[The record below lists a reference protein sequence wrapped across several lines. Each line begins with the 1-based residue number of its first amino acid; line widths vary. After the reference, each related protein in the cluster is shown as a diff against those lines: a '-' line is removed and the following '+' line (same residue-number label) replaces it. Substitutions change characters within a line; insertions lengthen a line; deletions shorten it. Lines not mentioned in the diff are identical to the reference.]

1 MKKNL
6 FLYLLLLSCFFKAT
20 AQNVTVYPT
29 NWWVGMKNNSVQLL
43 IRSSGEPFSSDKVT
57 IQHPGITIVKTHH
70 FSNKKYLA
78 VDITIAPETQAGEV
92 SIELHQKQKS
102 KKIKWSLAQR
112 KPGKGSTFAQG
123 VTSSDVINLI
133 MPDRYSNGDASNDKI
148 VGMRD
153 QSLNR
158 NEMYDRHGGDLQGI
172 INHLDY
178 IQDMGITAV
187 WLTPV
192 MENDMVY
199 RTEHGYAITDHYKVD
214 ARYGGNDKYKDFSNQ
229 LHSRGMKLIFD
240 AVYNHI
246 GLYHFLEQD
255 PPENDWMHRWPEYTQ
270 TNYREQTLFDPY
282 AAASDRKRMSD
293 GWFDDIMPDINHDNE
308 YMANYIIQN
317 CIWHIEEFEIDGIRL
332 DTYTYNDLEFA
343 NRCNQAILDEYPNLT
358 IFGEVMVHGVANQ
371 TYFEQNNMEVSFK
384 SNLPSI
390 VDFQSLYY
398 GIIPALTQ
406 PFGWT
411 DGVNKLYYT
420 LSSDFLSKNPMQKV
434 LLLNN
439 HDEPRFFSIVG
450 ENVEKQKIGLQW
462 LLTCRGIPQLYYGDE
477 VLMKGFKAP
486 DGLLRSDFPGG
497 FKNDTKNAF
506 TGKGLTED
514 EKSTQA
520 LVKKLAN
527 FRKTSSAIKT
537 GKLMH
542 YIPVDGL
549 YVYFRYDENQTIMCI
564 MNTSETEKEIDFS
577 KYIERTAG
585 FKNARNVITEDT
597 KELSKKTTIS
607 GIQMW
612 VLELTK

>member
-317 CIWHIEEFEIDGIRL
+317 CIWHIEEFQIDGIRL
-332 DTYTYNDLEFA
+332 DTYTYNDLKFA

-585 FKNARNVITEDT
+585 FKNARNVITEDN

>member
-6 FLYLLLLSCFFKAT
+6 FLYLILVSCFFKAT

-43 IRSSGEPFSSDKVT
+43 IRSIGEPFSSDKVT

-78 VDITIAPETQAGEV
+78 VDIIIAPETQPGEV

-102 KKIKWSLAQR
+102 KKIKWPLAQR

-240 AVYNHI
+240 AVYNHV

-255 PPENDWMHRWPEYTQ
+255 PPEKDWMHRWPEYTQ

-308 YMANYIIQN
+308 YMANFIIQN
-317 CIWHIEEFEIDGIRL
+317 CIWHIEEFQIDGIRL
-332 DTYTYNDLEFA
+332 DTYTYNDLKFA

-520 LVKKLAN
+520 LVKKLTN

-537 GKLMH
+537 GKFMH

-577 KYIERTAG
+577 KYIERTAI

>member
-6 FLYLLLLSCFFKAT
+6 FFYLLLVSCFFKAT

-308 YMANYIIQN
+308 YMANFIIQN

-343 NRCNQAILDEYPNLT
+343 NRCNQAILDEYPKLT

-585 FKNARNVITEDT
+585 FKNARNIITEDT

>member
-255 PPENDWMHRWPEYTQ
+255 PPEKDWMHRWPEYTQ